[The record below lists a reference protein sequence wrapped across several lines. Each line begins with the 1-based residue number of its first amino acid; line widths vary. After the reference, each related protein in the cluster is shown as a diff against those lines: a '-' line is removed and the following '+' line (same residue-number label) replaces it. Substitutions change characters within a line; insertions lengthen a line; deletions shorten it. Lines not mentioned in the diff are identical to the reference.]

1 MKKILSVVFMLLL
14 LFGVQASALAEEQLY
29 SEGVD
34 TRCKVRLAP
43 YEGPHREMF
52 LSEGDRIAVITPSAL
67 SGRQG
72 GRNSDRRQPF
82 HLYLRS
88 EYGL

>member
-14 LFGVQASALAEEQLY
+14 LFGIQTSALAEDQRY

-43 YEGPHREMF
+43 YEGAHREMF
-52 LSEGDRIAVITPSAL
+52 LSEGDRIAVITPSTFP
-67 SGRQG
+67 SRK
-72 GRNSDRRQPF
+72 RWTRR
-82 HLYLRS
+82 
-88 EYGL
+88 